1 VERLIATFGS
11 LLLTLAGVAL
21 ITILPVTRSRAAR
34 DQADIQRALV
44 PLLEVSL
51 DTLRSRDGHGFE
63 LNIPA
68 DDQWTRLVKHLGT
81 PTFLIVPAT
90 PRTEPNRHTLAS
102 ATVGLDLHAT
112 RNGVEAKLTPTNDTP
127 YLYSSYT
134 ANNGFALAANS
145 GDRIGITARVSA
157 AAVPPGSILFVV
169 PNWQGFS
176 LWDWAEGAP
185 IGALISQ
192 FGALLACGA
201 GLVCL
206 LAAGAL
212 AFGRPAD

>member
-1 VERLIATFGS
+1 MERLTAKFGS
-11 LLLTLAGVAL
+11 VLLALAGVAL
-21 ITILPVTRSRAAR
+21 ITILPVARSIAAR

-51 DTLRSRDGHGFE
+51 DALRSRDGHGFE

-68 DDQWTRLVKHLGT
+68 DDQWTRLVRHLGT

-102 ATVGLDLHAT
+102 ATVGLELHAI
-112 RNGVEAKLTPTNDTP
+112 RNGVELTLTPTTDTP
-127 YLYSSYT
+127 YLYSSDT
-134 ANNGFALAANS
+134 GNSGFVFTANS
-145 GDRIGITARVSA
+145 GDRIGITARVTA
-157 AAVPPGSILFVV
+157 AAVPSGSLLFVV
-169 PNWQGFS
+169 PNWKQFS
-176 LWDWAEGAP
+176 VWDWAEGAP
-185 IGALISQ
+185 IGALIFQ
-192 FGALLACGA
+192 FGALLAFCA